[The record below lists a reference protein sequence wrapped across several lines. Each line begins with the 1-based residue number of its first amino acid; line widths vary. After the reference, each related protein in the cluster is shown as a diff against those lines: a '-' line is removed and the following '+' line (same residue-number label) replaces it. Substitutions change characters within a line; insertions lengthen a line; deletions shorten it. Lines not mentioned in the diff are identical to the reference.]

1 MCMPRGV
8 QGSQEVSMQTLKQE
22 APFLTDALVVTEIFV
37 KLPLRFVRTDLAADG
52 GQGKDAVRC
61 RTPN

>member
-1 MCMPRGV
+1 
-8 QGSQEVSMQTLKQE
+8 MQTLKQE

-52 GQGKDAVRC
+52 GQRQDAC
-61 RTPN
+61 SALQNP